1 VLNAGRIVEE
11 GATGTVLDAPVDA
24 YTRALV
30 ADTPSL
36 DYDARIVDL
45 PVEASP

>member
-1 VLNAGRIVEE
+1 VLNSGRIVEA
-11 GATGTVLDAPVDA
+11 GVTGTVLDAPTDA

-36 DYDARIVDL
+36 DYDARIVDE